1 MQRHVLVPLAKG
13 LQFSWL
19 KYYGTDHSSW
29 QPQASCCS
37 TCHGIYLR
45 LQIFFI
51 FFFSC
56 QSKYFITI
64 FKLAIL
70 LLIGCHGWTV
80 MAKSRNCSFPPLM
93 YNLTDTCKI
102 KVLTFFWEVITDL
115 QFCVYRN
122 KQLFVP

>member
-29 QPQASCCS
+29 QPQAGCCS

-56 QSKYFITI
+56 QSKYFMYHEHI
-64 FKLAIL
+64 FIWFAI
-70 LLIGCHGWTV
+70 WNATN
-80 MAKSRNCSFPPLM
+80 A
-93 YNLTDTCKI
+93 
-102 KVLTFFWEVITDL
+102 
-115 QFCVYRN
+115 
-122 KQLFVP
+122 LFVGENHL